1 VHGDRRGEE
10 LGPFNEVD
18 QRLKTVSVVQ
28 KCRSSRSSTVN
39 FADRKGADKGVEA
52 EVDVGLGDASIGAT
66 VGS

>member
-1 VHGDRRGEE
+1 MNGCHGEYLVHEKRIFERHLYYSSAEE

-39 FADRKGADKGVEA
+39 FADRKRG
-52 EVDVGLGDASIGAT
+52 
-66 VGS
+66 